1 MDAKLR
7 KLMLAMIEYNSGDAR
22 RIQHL
27 LKVHTLAKLIGEE
40 EKLDDETL
48 YILETAALTHD
59 IGIRNSEKKY
69 GSCNGK
75 QQELEGPP
83 EAEKLLRSLDF
94 PEAEK
99 LLRSLDFD
107 GDIIERVCWLIAHH
121 HTYNNIEGADYRILV
136 EADFLV
142 NLYEDGVS
150 REAVQTAYRRI
161 FKTESGRAICRKM
174 YAL

>member
-1 MDAKLR
+1 MSTTAAMPDASSICWK
-7 KLMLAMIEYNSGDAR
+7 K
-22 RIQHL
+22 
-27 LKVHTLAKLIGEE
+27 
-40 EKLDDETL
+40 TL
-48 YILETAALTHD
+48 YILEVAALTHD

-75 QQELEGPP
+75 QQELEGP
-83 EAEKLLRSLDF
+83 

-142 NLYEDGVS
+142 NTYEDGVS
-150 REAVQTAYRRI
+150 REAVQTAYGRI

>member
-40 EKLDDETL
+40 EKLDDKTL
-48 YILETAALTHD
+48 YILEAAALTHD

-75 QQELEGPP
+75 QQELEGP
-83 EAEKLLRSLDF
+83 

-150 REAVQTAYRRI
+150 REAVQIAYERI